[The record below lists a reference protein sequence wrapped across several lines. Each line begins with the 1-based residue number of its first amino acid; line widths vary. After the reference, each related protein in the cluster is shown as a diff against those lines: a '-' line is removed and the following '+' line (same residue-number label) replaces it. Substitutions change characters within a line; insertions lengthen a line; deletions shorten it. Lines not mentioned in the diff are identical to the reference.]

1 MTRGLSAKE
10 LAQIRAD
17 IAGLLPDTCDIL
29 AVTRTSD
36 GAGSW
41 TEVWGTATADVPC
54 RLDFTCR
61 LDFRSYGK
69 EVNTAYALTPYK
81 SGIISMEYD
90 ETITTANR
98 ILLNSVEYNITGV
111 NDNQSWIGVKRVSV
125 ERVP

>member
-1 MTRGLSAKE
+1 MTQGLSANE
-10 LAQIRAD
+10 LSQIRAD

-54 RLDFTCR
+54 RLDF
-61 LDFRSYGK
+61 RSYGK
-69 EVNTAYALTPYK
+69 EAMNAAALIPFK
-81 SGIISMEYD
+81 GGIISMEYD

-98 ILLNSVEYNITGV
+98 VLLNSVTYNITGV

>member
-1 MTRGLSAKE
+1 MTQGLSANE

-17 IAGLLPDTCDIL
+17 VAGLLPDTCDIL
-29 AVTRTSD
+29 EVTRTSD

-41 TEVWGTATADVPC
+41 VETWGTATADV
-54 RLDFTCR
+54 RCR

-69 EVNTAYALTPYK
+69 EAMNATVLTPFK
-81 SGIISMEYD
+81 GEIISMEYD

-98 ILLNSVEYNITGV
+98 VLLNSVTYNITGV

>member
-1 MTRGLSAKE
+1 MTQGLTNKE

-17 IAGLLPDTCDIL
+17 IAGLLPDTCNIL
-29 AVTRTSD
+29 EVTRTSD
-36 GAGSW
+36 GAGGW
-41 TEVWGTATADVPC
+41 TEAWGTATADVPC
-54 RLDFTCR
+54 RLDFRT
-61 LDFRSYGK
+61 YGK